1 MTQLMLLLRNR
12 WDEILITC
20 VYLNAFV
27 ASIFTWDISKVL
39 LVSLGGLAL
48 LAIIFSVRWLFSKRQ
63 PPMHGENI
71 AFQVPRK
78 GLIFT
83 VGLQKDSVLL
93 AVKHQRPQYFGFI
106 CTARSE
112 AMTDE
117 LMEILGCNE
126 ENSIKKLVNSN
137 DLRDVRAETGLI
149 LDWMASKGLRAQEI
163 AADITGGTTPMSVGV
178 FSMTEERN
186 VDSQYIFCKQ
196 YDEKNRCVNGTQE
209 AVFISR
215 YSARPARPARPAR

>member
-1 MTQLMLLLRNR
+1 MTQLKLFIRNR

-48 LAIIFSVRWLFSKRQ
+48 LAIIFTVRWLLQRRQ
-63 PPMHGENI
+63 MPMHGESI
-71 AFQVPRK
+71 AFQVARK
-78 GLIFT
+78 ALIFT
-83 VGLQKDSVLL
+83 VGLQKDSILL
-93 AVKHQRPQYFGFI
+93 AVKHQSPQYFGFI
-106 CTARSE
+106 CTEKSE
-112 AMTDE
+112 AVTNE
-117 LMEILGCNE
+117 LMEALGCNN

-137 DLRDVRAETGLI
+137 DLKDVRTETGLI
-149 LDWMASKGLRAQEI
+149 LDWMASKGLKAQDI
-163 AADITGGTTPMSVGV
+163 CADITGGTTPMSVGV
-178 FSMTEERN
+178 FSMTEERKI
-186 VDSQYIFCKQ
+186 DSQYIFCRQ

-215 YSARPARPARPAR
+215 YAAA

>member
-1 MTQLMLLLRNR
+1 MTQLKLFLRNR

-27 ASIFTWDISKVL
+27 ASIFTWDVTKVL

-48 LAIIFSVRWLFSKRQ
+48 LAIIFTVRWLITRRQ

-93 AVKHQRPQYFGFI
+93 AVKHQKPQYFGFI

-112 AMTDE
+112 PLTDE
-117 LMEILGCNE
+117 LMNLLGCND
-126 ENSIKKLVNSN
+126 ENSIRKLVNSN
-137 DLRDVRAETGLI
+137 DIKDVRTETGLVI
-149 LDWMASKGLRAQEI
+149 DWMASKGLKMQEI
-163 AADITGGTTPMSVGV
+163 AADITGGTTTMSVGV

-186 VDSQYIFCKQ
+186 VDSQYIFCRQ
-196 YDEKNRCVNGTQE
+196 YDEKNKCVNGTQE
-209 AVFISR
+209 AVFVSR
-215 YSARPARPARPAR
+215 YSG

>member
-1 MTQLMLLLRNR
+1 MTQLRSFLRNR

-27 ASIFTWDISKVL
+27 ASIFTWDVTKVL

-48 LAIIFSVRWLFSKRQ
+48 LAVIFTVRWLITRRQ

-78 GLIFT
+78 GIIFT
-83 VGLQKDSVLL
+83 VGLQKDTVLL
-93 AVKHQRPQYFGFI
+93 AVKHQKPQYFGFI

-112 AMTDE
+112 ALTDE
-117 LMEILGCNE
+117 LMEILCCNDG
-126 ENSIKKLVNSN
+126 NSIKKLVNSN
-137 DLRDVRAETGLI
+137 DLKDVRAETGLI
-149 LDWMASKGLRAQEI
+149 IDWMASKGLKTQDI

-186 VDSQYIFCKQ
+186 VDSQYIFCRQ
-196 YDEKNRCVNGTQE
+196 YDEKNKCVNGTQE
-209 AVFISR
+209 AVFVSR
-215 YSARPARPARPAR
+215 YAAR